1 MGILPHPAESRNY
14 KIRFGDSSFLS
25 VESSVKDAFMHF
37 KNDFSYSKT
46 TDAMNRLL
54 KDGLILRGYL
64 PSNNVRQ
71 GTRMAEIESAAQ
83 IANKDYYTMLA
94 ECAKVGA
101 TIYLSGHC
109 WPGSLA
115 KQAGIDA
122 GQDATPARIAG

>member
-1 MGILPHPAESRNY
+1 MGIVTQPAESRNY

-71 GTRMAEIESAAQ
+71 STPLARVEEAANV
-83 IANKDYYTMLA
+83 ARKDYSTMLL
-94 ECAKVGA
+94 ECALIGA
-101 TIYLSGHC
+101 TIFLSGHC